1 MPALFRAI
9 TAVAPALTCIEI
21 GLTGYERLKNFRLQL
36 RLPLTY
42 DPRVTKPKLAMSIRG
57 KAAIVGIGE
66 TPVDRLG
73 SKPGETK
80 KSSAEYLSWALHLA
94 LEDAGLS
101 LRDFNGQGLGV
112 TIPTAYPQP
121 FWPEE
126 VAEILGITPGML
138 FSGGTG
144 GAGSVS
150 LLGQMSSAIDS
161 GMIDVALCIGAAA
174 PFSERHGGG
183 IQPGDMRDFEIPFGT
198 MGPNSKIAMVMR
210 RHMHQYGT
218 TLDHLGKI
226 AVAGRYHA
234 SLNPVAYLWKPIT
247 IEDYKESRLI
257 ADPVRL
263 LDCVLPANG
272 GKAYILASAERAKSL
287 LKPPVY
293 ILGFGERSNPSYG
306 PRAGSDALI
315 MGISDAGKVSMEMA
329 GVQHSD
335 IDFLELYDDY
345 IMVVYLQIE
354 DLGFCAKG
362 DLGFF
367 ERTDFTI
374 NGQLPIQTGG
384 GMINCGQPSTAGG
397 TLHILEAVRQL
408 RGEGGDRQVSHARI
422 GLVTGLGVLP
432 YGKNLGCCAVAV
444 LGNQI

>member
-1 MPALFRAI
+1 MLYRTALLCVKRQ
-9 TAVAPALTCIEI
+9 TKS
-21 GLTGYERLKNFRLQL
+21 ERGH
-36 RLPLTY
+36 TW
-42 DPRVTKPKLAMSIRG
+42 KLHFSREPHYNNPTMSIRG

-66 TPVDRLG
+66 TPTDRLG
-73 SKPGETK
+73 SKPGEPRR
-80 KSSAEYLSWALHLA
+80 SSAQYLAWAMRLA
-94 LEDAGLS
+94 LEDAGLT
-101 LRDFNGQGLGV
+101 LKDLDGQGLGV

-126 VAEILGITPGML
+126 VAEILGITPGL
-138 FSGGTG
+138 LLAGSTG
-144 GAGSVS
+144 GAGAVS
-150 LLGQMSSAIDS
+150 LVGGMAAAINS
-161 GMIDVALCIGAAA
+161 GLIEIALCIGAAA
-174 PFSERHGGG
+174 PFSEHFGGG

-234 SLNPVAYLWKPIT
+234 SLNPSAYLRKPIT
-247 IEDYKESRLI
+247 VQDYKDSRLV

-272 GKAYILASAERAKSL
+272 GKAYIMASPERARNL
-287 LKPPVY
+287 RKPPITVR
-293 ILGFGERSNPSYG
+293 GFGERSNPSYG
-306 PRAGSDALI
+306 PRAGSDSLI
-315 MGISDAGKVSMEMA
+315 MGVADAGRVAMEMA
-329 GVQHSD
+329 GVKHGD

-345 IMVVYLQIE
+345 IIVVYLQIE

-397 TLHILEAVRQL
+397 TIHVIEAVRQL
-408 RGEGGDRQVSHARI
+408 RGEGGQRQVPDAKI

-444 LGNQI
+444 LGTDV

>member
-1 MPALFRAI
+1 MIAFPS
-9 TAVAPALTCIEI
+9 P
-21 GLTGYERLKNFRLQL
+21 
-36 RLPLTY
+36 
-42 DPRVTKPKLAMSIRG
+42 MSIRG
-57 KAAIVGIGE
+57 KTAIVGIGE
-66 TPVDRLG
+66 TPTDRLG
-73 SKPGETK
+73 SKPGEPR
-80 KSSAEYLSWALHLA
+80 KSNAEYLSWALRLA
-94 LEDAGLS
+94 LADTGLS
-101 LRDFNGQGLGV
+101 LKDFNGQGLGV

-150 LLGQMSSAIDS
+150 LLGQMSAAIDS
-161 GMIDVALCIGAAA
+161 GLIELALCIGAAA
-174 PFSERHGGG
+174 PFSEHQGGG
-183 IQPGDMRDFEIPFGT
+183 LQPGDMRDFEIPFGT

-210 RHMHQYGT
+210 RDMHEYGT

-234 SLNPVAYLWKPIT
+234 SLNPAAYLRKPMT
-247 IEDYKESRLI
+247 IQDYKDSRLV

-272 GKAYILASAERAKSL
+272 GKAYILASTERAKSL
-287 LKPPVY
+287 RRPPVY
-293 ILGFGERSNPSYG
+293 VRGFGERSNPSYG

-315 MGISDAGKVSMEMA
+315 MGIKDAGAVAMEMA
-329 GVQHSD
+329 GVKHRD
-335 IDFLELYDDY
+335 IHFLEVYDDY
-345 IMVVYLQIE
+345 IIVVYLQIE

-362 DLGFF
+362 DTDYF

-397 TLHILEAVRQL
+397 TLHVLEAVRQL
-408 RGEGGDRQVSHARI
+408 RGEGEDRQVPGAKV

-444 LGNQI
+444 LGKEP

>member
-1 MPALFRAI
+1 
-9 TAVAPALTCIEI
+9 
-21 GLTGYERLKNFRLQL
+21 
-36 RLPLTY
+36 
-42 DPRVTKPKLAMSIRG
+42 MSIRD

-66 TPVDRLG
+66 TPTDRLG
-73 SKPGETK
+73 SKPGEPR
-80 KSSAEYLSWALHLA
+80 KSSAEYISWAMRLA

-101 LRDFNGQGLGV
+101 LKDFNGQGLGV

-126 VAEILGITPGML
+126 VAEILGITPGFL
-138 FSGGTG
+138 LGGATG

-150 LLGQMSSAIDS
+150 LLGGMAAAINSSL
-161 GMIDVALCIGAAA
+161 IDVALCIGAAA
-174 PFSERHGGG
+174 PFSEHFGGG
-183 IQPGDMRDFEIPFGT
+183 IQPGDMRDWEIPYGT

-234 SLNPVAYLWKPIT
+234 SLNPTAYLRKPIT
-247 IEDYKESRLI
+247 IEDYKNSRLV

-272 GKAYILASAERAKSL
+272 GKAYILASTERAKKL
-287 LKPPVY
+287 RKRPVY
-293 ILGFGERSNPSYG
+293 LKGFGERSNPSYG
-306 PRAGSDALI
+306 ARAGSDALI
-315 MGISDAGKVSMEMA
+315 MGVKDAGKVAMEMA
-329 GVQHSD
+329 GVKHGD
-335 IDFLELYDDY
+335 INFLELYDDY
-345 IMVVYLQIE
+345 IIVVYLQIE

-362 DLGFF
+362 DLGYF
-367 ERTDFTI
+367 ERTDFTFK
-374 NGQLPIQTGG
+374 GQLPIQTGG

-397 TLHILEAVRQL
+397 ALHILEAVRQL
-408 RGEGGDRQVSHARI
+408 RGEGGDRQVPNAEI
-422 GLVTGLGVLP
+422 GLVSGLGVLP

-444 LGNQI
+444 LGNAA

>member
-1 MPALFRAI
+1 
-9 TAVAPALTCIEI
+9 
-21 GLTGYERLKNFRLQL
+21 
-36 RLPLTY
+36 
-42 DPRVTKPKLAMSIRG
+42 MSIRG
-57 KAAIVGIGE
+57 KAAVVGIGE

-73 SKPGETK
+73 SKPGEPK
-80 KSSAEYLSWALHLA
+80 KSTAEYLSWALSLA

-101 LRDFNGQGLGV
+101 LKDFNGQGLGV
-112 TIPTAYPQP
+112 TLPTAYPQP

-150 LLGQMSSAIDS
+150 LLGQMSSAIGS
-161 GMIDVALCIGAAA
+161 GMIDLALCIGAAA
-174 PFSERHGGG
+174 PFSEHHGGG

-210 RHMHQYGT
+210 RHMHEYGT

-234 SLNPVAYLWKPIT
+234 SLNPVAYLRKPIT
-247 IEDYKESRLI
+247 IEDYKQSRLV

-272 GKAYILASAERAKSL
+272 GKAYILASPERAKSL
-287 LKPPVY
+287 RKPPVY

-306 PRAGSDALI
+306 PRAGSDALV
-315 MGISDAGKVSMEMA
+315 MGISDAGKVAMEMA
-329 GVQHSD
+329 GVQHGA

-345 IMVVYLQIE
+345 IIVVYLQIE

-367 ERTDFTI
+367 ARTDFTI

-397 TLHILEAVRQL
+397 TLHVLEAVRQL

-444 LGNQI
+444 LGKEM

>member
-1 MPALFRAI
+1 
-9 TAVAPALTCIEI
+9 
-21 GLTGYERLKNFRLQL
+21 
-36 RLPLTY
+36 
-42 DPRVTKPKLAMSIRG
+42 MSIRG
-57 KAAIVGIGE
+57 EAALVGIGE
-66 TPVDRLG
+66 TPTDRLG
-73 SKPGETK
+73 SKPGEPR
-80 KSSAEYLSWALHLA
+80 KSSAQYLAWAMRLA
-94 LEDAGLS
+94 LEDAGLT
-101 LRDFNGQGLGV
+101 LNDLDGQGLGV

-126 VAEILGITPGML
+126 VAEILGITPGFL
-138 FSGGTG
+138 LGGATG
-144 GAGSVS
+144 GAGAVS
-150 LLGQMSSAIDS
+150 LLGGMSAAINS
-161 GMIDVALCIGAAA
+161 GLIDIALCIGAAA
-174 PFSERHGGG
+174 PFSEHFGGG

-234 SLNPVAYLWKPIT
+234 SLNPSAYLRKPIT
-247 IEDYKESRLI
+247 VQDYKESRLV

-272 GKAYILASAERAKSL
+272 GKAYILASPQRAKQMRQA
-287 LKPPVY
+287 PVY
-293 ILGFGERSNPSYG
+293 IKGFGERSNPSYG

-315 MGISDAGKVSMEMA
+315 MGVADAGKVAMEIA
-329 GVQHSD
+329 GVKHGD
-335 IDFLELYDDY
+335 ISFLELYDDY
-345 IMVVYLQIE
+345 IIVVYLQIE

-367 ERTDFTI
+367 EQTDFTN

-397 TLHILEAVRQL
+397 TIHVIEAVRQL
-408 RGEGGDRQVSHARI
+408 RGEGGDRQVPGAKI

-444 LGNQI
+444 LGSEA

>member
-1 MPALFRAI
+1 
-9 TAVAPALTCIEI
+9 
-21 GLTGYERLKNFRLQL
+21 
-36 RLPLTY
+36 
-42 DPRVTKPKLAMSIRG
+42 MSIRD

-66 TPVDRLG
+66 TPTDRLG
-73 SKPGETK
+73 SKPGEPR
-80 KSSAEYLSWALHLA
+80 KSSAEYISWAMRLA

-101 LRDFNGQGLGV
+101 LKDFNGQGLGV

-126 VAEILGITPGML
+126 VAEILGITPGFL
-138 FSGGTG
+138 LGGATG

-150 LLGQMSSAIDS
+150 LLGGMAAAINSSL
-161 GMIDVALCIGAAA
+161 IDVALCIGAAA
-174 PFSERHGGG
+174 PFSEHFGGG
-183 IQPGDMRDFEIPFGT
+183 IQPGDMRDWEIPYGT

-234 SLNPVAYLWKPIT
+234 SLNPAAYLRKPIT
-247 IEDYKESRLI
+247 IEDYKNSRLV

-272 GKAYILASAERAKSL
+272 GKAYILASTERAK
-287 LKPPVY
+287 KRRKRPVY
-293 ILGFGERSNPSYG
+293 LKGFGERSNPSYG
-306 PRAGSDALI
+306 ARAGSDALI
-315 MGISDAGKVSMEMA
+315 MGVKDAGKVAMEMA
-329 GVQHSD
+329 GVKHGD
-335 IDFLELYDDY
+335 INFLELYDDY
-345 IMVVYLQIE
+345 IIVVYLQIE

-362 DLGFF
+362 DLGYF
-367 ERTDFTI
+367 ERTDFTFK
-374 NGQLPIQTGG
+374 GQLPIQTGG

-408 RGEGGDRQVSHARI
+408 RGEGGDRQVPNAEI
-422 GLVTGLGVLP
+422 GLVSGLGVLP

-444 LGNQI
+444 LGNEA

>member
-1 MPALFRAI
+1 
-9 TAVAPALTCIEI
+9 
-21 GLTGYERLKNFRLQL
+21 
-36 RLPLTY
+36 
-42 DPRVTKPKLAMSIRG
+42 MSIRG

-66 TPVDRLG
+66 TPTDRLG
-73 SKPGETK
+73 SKPGEPR
-80 KSSAEYLSWALHLA
+80 KSSAQYLAWAMRLA
-94 LEDAGLS
+94 LEDAGLT
-101 LRDFNGQGLGV
+101 LKDLNGQGLGV

-126 VAEILGITPGML
+126 VAEILGITPGL
-138 FSGGTG
+138 LLAGSTG
-144 GAGSVS
+144 GAGAVS
-150 LLGQMSSAIDS
+150 LVGGMAAAINS
-161 GMIDVALCIGAAA
+161 GLIDTALCIGAAA
-174 PFSERHGGG
+174 PFSEHFGGG

-234 SLNPVAYLWKPIT
+234 SLNSSAYLKKPIT
-247 IEDYKESRLI
+247 IQDYKDSRLV

-272 GKAYILASAERAKSL
+272 GKAYIMASPERAKNL
-287 LKPPVY
+287 RKAPIFVR
-293 ILGFGERSNPSYG
+293 GFGERSNPSYG
-306 PRAGSDALI
+306 PRAASDALI
-315 MGISDAGKVSMEMA
+315 MGVADAGRVAMEMA
-329 GVQHSD
+329 GVKHGD
-335 IDFLELYDDY
+335 ISFLELYDDY
-345 IMVVYLQIE
+345 IIVVYLQIE

-397 TLHILEAVRQL
+397 TIHVIEAVRQL
-408 RGEGGDRQVSHARI
+408 RGEGDQRQVPGAKI

-444 LGNQI
+444 LGTDV

>member
-1 MPALFRAI
+1 
-9 TAVAPALTCIEI
+9 
-21 GLTGYERLKNFRLQL
+21 
-36 RLPLTY
+36 
-42 DPRVTKPKLAMSIRG
+42 MSIRG
-57 KAAIVGIGE
+57 QAAIVGIGE
-66 TPVDRLG
+66 TPTDRLG
-73 SKPGETK
+73 SKPGEPR
-80 KSSAEYLSWALHLA
+80 KSSAEYLSWAMHLA

-101 LRDFNGQGLGV
+101 LKDFNGQGLGA

-126 VAEILGITPGML
+126 VAEILGVTPGML

-150 LLGQMSSAIDS
+150 LLGQMSAAISS
-161 GMIDVALCIGAAA
+161 GMIDLALCIGAAA
-174 PFSERHGGG
+174 PFSEHHGGG
-183 IQPGDMRDFEIPFGT
+183 LQPGDMRDFEIPFGT

-234 SLNPVAYLWKPIT
+234 SLNPSAYLRKPIT
-247 IEDYKESRLI
+247 IDDYKNSRLV

-272 GKAYILASAERAKSL
+272 GKAYILASPKRAQTL
-287 LKPPVY
+287 HKPPVY
-293 ILGFGERSNPSYG
+293 LLGFGERSNPSYG
-306 PRAGSDALI
+306 PRAGSDALVI
-315 MGISDAGKVSMEMA
+315 GTKDAGKVAMEMA
-329 GVQHSD
+329 GVEHKD
-335 IDFLELYDDY
+335 IDFLEMYDDY
-345 IMVVYLQIE
+345 IIVVYLQIE
-354 DLGFCAKG
+354 DLGFCPKG
-362 DLGFF
+362 DLGYF
-367 ERTDFTI
+367 ERTNFTFK
-374 NGQLPIQTGG
+374 GQLPIQTGG

-408 RGEGGDRQVSHARI
+408 RGEGGDRQVAGAKV

-444 LGNQI
+444 LGSHV